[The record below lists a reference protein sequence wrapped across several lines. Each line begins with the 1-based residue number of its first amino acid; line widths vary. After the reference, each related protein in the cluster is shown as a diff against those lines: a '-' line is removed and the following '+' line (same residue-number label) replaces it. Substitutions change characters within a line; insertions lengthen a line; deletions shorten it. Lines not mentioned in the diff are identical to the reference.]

1 MLKQDVTPE
10 WFRAVV
16 ARCTGTQKPLD
27 RAKAPVAPMADI
39 IVAGAPIAETAAT
52 LPSIDEM
59 QQIFSTACRQRLD
72 TIFANA
78 KLCHFIKTSYSRGD
92 QLQIIDGAMDR
103 PRFDKL
109 AKVAADERLGRIE
122 QRLPA
127 SETTIILLSNFTD
140 AELAAACQ
148 AGIIHP
154 AATRRALAEWRRE
167 QRRAAHGDAV
177 QQPSELYAVVWRAP
191 NAQPETIEALKRL
204 IDEVRAL
211 PGVDVTHP
219 RH

>member
-10 WFRAVV
+10 WFRAVI

-27 RAKAPVAPMADI
+27 RAKASAAPMADI
-39 IVAGAPIAETAAT
+39 IVAGASIAETAA

-72 TIFANA
+72 TIFATA
-78 KLCHFIKTSYSRGD
+78 KLCRFIKDAYRRCD

-103 PRFDKL
+103 AKFDKL

-122 QRLPA
+122 HQLPA

-154 AATRRALAEWRRE
+154 GATRRALAEWHRE
-167 QRRAAHGDAV
+167 QRRAAHGDAG
-177 QQPSELYAVVWRAP
+177 QQPFELYAVVWRAP
-191 NAQPETIEALKRL
+191 NAQSETIEALKRL
-204 IDEVRAL
+204 INEVRAL
-211 PGVDVTHP
+211 PGVVVTHP